1 MACHRVMALVAA
13 MLVCTTTLPT
23 YEDEVHE
30 LHETVLLEDSQTL
43 RTMEHSYTRA
53 MQSVSKYSATP
64 YDTNHFNDATS
75 GHDALKRAMTKAHNA
90 AKKVHDLKEQMRQ
103 VMAKLEA
110 AEAAAA
116 EKAEAA
122 AKAKAEAEANAKA
135 DEQAEKADAEAGD
148 AAAQAEEAKADGE
161 KDAAAQKAEAADKA
175 AGEKKDAEDKL
186 EAKTAEMEDGAKADE
201 AKAHD
206 DAASA
211 KETADAVEG
220 EADAG
225 AG

>member
-1 MACHRVMALVAA
+1 MGYNQFRMACHRVMALLAV
-13 MLVCTTTLPT
+13 MLVCTTSLPT

-122 AKAKAEAEANAKA
+122 AKAKA
-135 DEQAEKADAEAGD
+135 DAEAGD

-175 AGEKKDAEDKL
+175 AGDKKDAEDKL
-186 EAKTAEMEDGAKADE
+186 QAKTAEMEDGAKADE

-211 KETADAVEG
+211 K
-220 EADAG
+220 
-225 AG
+225 

>member
-1 MACHRVMALVAA
+1 MGYNQFRMACHRVMALLAV

-23 YEDEVHE
+23 FEDEVHE

-122 AKAKAEAEANAKA
+122 AKAKAEAEASAEADNAES

-175 AGEKKDAEDKL
+175 AGDKKAAEDEKAE
-186 EAKTAEMEDGAKADE
+186 EAN
-201 AKAHD
+201 
-206 DAASA
+206 
-211 KETADAVEG
+211 KE
-220 EADAG
+220 
-225 AG
+225 

>member
-1 MACHRVMALVAA
+1 MGNQFPDMACHRVMALVAA

-122 AKAKAEAEANAKA
+122 AKAKAEAEASAEADNAKA

-175 AGEKKDAEDKL
+175 AGDKKDAEDKL
-186 EAKTAEMEDGAKADE
+186 EAKTANADADKMKAD
-201 AKAHD
+201 
-206 DAASA
+206 
-211 KETADAVEG
+211 ADSK
-220 EADAG
+220 
-225 AG
+225 

>member
-1 MACHRVMALVAA
+1 MGNQFQDMACHRVMALVAA

-75 GHDALKRAMTKAHNA
+75 GHDALKRAMTEAHNA

-122 AKAKAEAEANAKA
+122 A
-135 DEQAEKADAEAGD
+135 
-148 AAAQAEEAKADGE
+148 
-161 KDAAAQKAEAADKA
+161 
-175 AGEKKDAEDKL
+175 KL

-225 AG
+225 AEAAKAAADGKADQTAEDAT